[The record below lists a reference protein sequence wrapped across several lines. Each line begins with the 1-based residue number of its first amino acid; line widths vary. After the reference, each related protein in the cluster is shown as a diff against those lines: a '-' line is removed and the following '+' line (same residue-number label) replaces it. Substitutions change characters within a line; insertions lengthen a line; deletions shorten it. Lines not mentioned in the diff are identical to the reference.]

1 MLKVLKFKFWK
12 RVDRTHHWALAL
24 VEKGYKSFT
33 VLPCPPTH
41 DHLDVDRQLFFNC
54 SVSISGKKLIVDT
67 KHMKRPEGFCSMWR
81 SDRYSCTEQ
90 FYVHLQV
97 CYLKHVTYTTQQ
109 HIFLSPL
116 WCVSVPQI
124 YVVGFPHDHIHQV
137 YSLNT
142 NPKPG
147 NEISKGFPG
156 WVMRVRACSCSADGS
171 FRREVVHRWAE
182 KIVMMRHVAVRGR
195 RADWKNTQ
203 LGNHS
208 GITLY
213 LYYKTAVIRQVV
225 LHSQTLDLRHNV

>member
-1 MLKVLKFKFWK
+1 
-12 RVDRTHHWALAL
+12 
-24 VEKGYKSFT
+24 VEKGYESFT
-33 VLPCPPTH
+33 VIALPTNTWPLRCGQDSYFSTA
-41 DHLDVDRQLFFNC
+41 LYQFQE
-54 SVSISGKKLIVDT
+54 KKLIVDT

-81 SDRYSCTEQ
+81 SDRCSCTEQ
-90 FYVHLQV
+90 LYVHLQV

-124 YVVGFPHDHIHQV
+124 YVVGFPHGNPHHIHQV

-208 GITLY
+208 GIMLD